1 MIFHHR
7 FIISMPINAAIHN
20 KISQNLNL
28 QLTSLI
34 HLSYPNQNAL
44 YLYVK
49 KLKGTVFGQF

>member
-1 MIFHHR
+1 
-7 FIISMPINAAIHN
+7 MPINAAIHN

-28 QLTSLI
+28 QLTSLN
-34 HLSYPNQNAL
+34 HLSYQNQNAL

>member
-1 MIFHHR
+1 MIFHYR

>member
-1 MIFHHR
+1 
-7 FIISMPINAAIHN
+7 MPINAAIHN
-20 KISQNLNL
+20 KISQDLNL